1 MRADLVTFL
10 ESGSTVL
17 TPNRRLALHLKR
29 EFDALQL
36 AAGSTVWPTSDI
48 LPWTAWL
55 ERSYEDA
62 LHSEFGGDLPLLLN
76 AAQELALWE
85 EAIRGSDFAATL
97 LSPAPAAAQCREA
110 WKLVHGWR
118 LKARLLNT
126 EANDDG
132 KAFIEWAERY
142 ERACARGPY
151 CDAARLADVV
161 VPLLKHP
168 SITKSGTLVV
178 YGFDILTPQQRDC
191 MAALADAGVSIREV
205 WPEKQEGRAMGIG
218 FTSAREEFQACARWA
233 RIRLE
238 ENPAARIGIVVPDL
252 AQRREMVRRSFFAEM
267 QPNHALPGAVRRES
281 PFNISLGIAL
291 SAYPLVHDA
300 LLLLELAG
308 RETDFAR
315 ASRLVRSPYLGG
327 ADGEMAS
334 RARLDAVLRRRA
346 SARVSLDVLLKL
358 MAAKSAPR
366 ATELAQR
373 LAQLAE
379 FRRSDLFGPKLP
391 SDWAK
396 AISQA
401 LSIVGFPGE
410 RSLDSNEY
418 QTLKKWH
425 EIVAGFATLDRVAG
439 RVGYT
444 QACARLSRMAAD
456 TLFQPEAE
464 DVPIQI
470 LGALESNHLQF
481 DHLWVTG
488 LTEDVW
494 PIPLRPNP
502 FVPVRLQRE
511 AGIPDANPATALE
524 LDRRITQGWLAA
536 AGEVVVSYP
545 QREEDRELLP
555 SPLIAS
561 IAETMPAEFG
571 IPAHVGL
578 REMINLSAHVE
589 NVADFRAPPIAA
601 TTAHQGGAVHQ
612 GGTMVFKDQAACP
625 FRAFARHRLG
635 AESLAAPLPG
645 LDAMDRGT
653 LLHAVLAAV
662 WKSLRNKARL
672 DSITEEDIEKLLDM
686 CATEAV
692 AKVRQWRH
700 EALSGRFAEL
710 EKARLVGLARSWL
723 LFEKQRADFDVV
735 LVEQKRPMTFGGVT
749 VNVTLDRMDALATGG
764 RAILDYKTGSASV
777 SAWLGPRP
785 DEPQVPLYA
794 LGSGEDVAA
803 AAFAMIKAGQAEF
816 EGVARA
822 NDLLPGVKTISEQRS
837 AMAAQY
843 ESWDALL
850 AGWRTELDQLG
861 SGFASGDARVD
872 PKRGDA
878 TCKYCDLHSLCRINE
893 RSADPPLPDPLTGYS
908 GLRQGIPPGGE
919 GDFEEESE

>member
-1 MRADLVTFL
+1 MRADLIGLL
-10 ESGSTVL
+10 ESGATVV

-36 AAGSTVWPTSDI
+36 AANRSSWPTPDI

-55 ERSYEDA
+55 ERNYDDA
-62 LHSEFGGDLPLLLN
+62 LHSGFSGDIPILLS

-85 EAIRGSDFAATL
+85 EAIRGSDLAGTL

-110 WKLVHGWR
+110 WRLVHGWR
-118 LKARLLNT
+118 LQAGLRNT
-126 EANDDG
+126 ETNDDG

-142 ERACARGPY
+142 ERGCARGPY
-151 CDAARLADVV
+151 SDGARLADVV
-161 VPLLKHP
+161 APLFKQA
-168 SITKSGTLVV
+168 SIATTAALIV
-178 YGFDILTPQQRDC
+178 YGFDTITPQQREC
-191 MAALADAGVSIREV
+191 LAALAQTGLSIREAG
-205 WPEKQEGRAMGIG
+205 PQMQEGRAARIG
-218 FTSAREEFQACARWA
+218 FMSAREEILACARWA

-238 ENPAARIGIVVPDL
+238 KNPAARIGVVVPDL
-252 AQRREMVRRSFFAEM
+252 AQRREMVRRSFFVQM
-267 QPNHALPGAVRRES
+267 QPNHALPGAAKREP

-291 SAYPLVHDA
+291 NAYPLVHDA

-308 RETDFAR
+308 RETEFAN

-327 ADGEMAS
+327 ADIEMAA
-334 RARLDAVLRRRA
+334 RARLDAALRRRA
-346 SARVSLDVLLKL
+346 SARISLDVLLRL
-358 MAAKSAPR
+358 IAAKNVPC
-366 ATELAQR
+366 ATELVQR
-373 LAQLAE
+373 FTQLAE
-379 FRRSDLFGPKLP
+379 FRRSDLFGPRLP

-401 LSIVGFPGE
+401 LTIGGFPGE
-410 RSLDSNEY
+410 RSLDSTEY

-425 EIVAGFATLDRVAG
+425 EVVAGFATLDRVAG
-439 RVGYT
+439 RMGYA
-444 QACARLSRMAAD
+444 QACARLARMAAD
-456 TLFQPEAE
+456 TLFQPETE

-524 LDRRITQGWLAA
+524 LDRRITQGWLTA
-536 AGEVVVSYP
+536 AGEVVLSYP
-545 QREEDRELLP
+545 QREDDREILP
-555 SPLIAS
+555 SPLIGS
-561 IAETMPAEFG
+561 VAESSSAELG
-571 IPAHVGL
+571 IQAHIGL
-578 REMINLSAHVE
+578 RDMINLAAHVE
-589 NVADFRAPPIAA
+589 TIPDFHAPPLAA
-601 TTAHQGGAVHQ
+601 ATAHQGG
-612 GGTMVFKDQAACP
+612 TTVFKDQAACP

-635 AESLAAPLPG
+635 AEGLDAPLSG

-653 LLHAVLAAV
+653 LLHAVLAAA
-662 WKSLRNKARL
+662 WKSLRSKARL
-672 DSITEEDIEKLLDM
+672 DGVTEEELEKLLDV
-686 CATEAV
+686 CAAEAV
-692 AKVRQWRH
+692 AKVRQWRV

-710 EKARLVGLARSWL
+710 EKARLVALARNWL

-749 VNVTLDRMDALATGG
+749 VNATLDRMDELASGG

-803 AAFAMIKAGQAEF
+803 AAFAVIKAGKAEF
-816 EGVARA
+816 KGVARE

-837 AMAAQY
+837 VMAAHY
-843 ESWDALL
+843 DSWETLL
-850 AGWRTELDQLG
+850 AGWRIELDELG
-861 SGFASGDARVD
+861 QGFASGDARVD
-872 PKRGDA
+872 PKRGDD
-878 TCKYCDLHSLCRINE
+878 TCRFCDLHALCRINE
-893 RSADPPLPDPLTGYS
+893 RSSDLYLKDGK
-908 GLRQGIPPGGE
+908 GGE
-919 GDFEEESE
+919 DE

>member
-1 MRADLVTFL
+1 MRADLVGLL

-29 EFDALQL
+29 GFDTVQL
-36 AAGSTVWPTSDI
+36 AAGRTAWPTPDI

-55 ERSYEDA
+55 ERSYDEI
-62 LHSEFGGDLPLLLN
+62 LHSEFAGDLPLLLS

-85 EAIRGSDFAATL
+85 EAIRGSDFAETL
-97 LSPAPAAAQCREA
+97 LLPALAAAQSREA
-110 WKLVHGWR
+110 WNLVHAWR
-118 LKARLLNT
+118 LQVRLRNA

-132 KAFIEWAERY
+132 KAFIEWAQRY
-142 ERACARGPY
+142 ERGCARGPY
-151 CDAARLADVV
+151 TDAARLADVIA
-161 VPLLKHP
+161 PLITHA
-168 SITKSGTLVV
+168 SITKSASLVI
-178 YGFDILTPQQRDC
+178 YGFDIITPQQREC
-191 MAALADAGVSIREV
+191 LTALAAANVSVRELH
-205 WPEKQEGRAMGIG
+205 PEKREGRAMRIG
-218 FTSAREEFQACARWA
+218 FMSAREEVQACARWA

-238 ENPAARIGIVVPDL
+238 KNPAARIGIVVPDL
-252 AQRREMVRRSFFAEM
+252 ARCREMVRRAFFAQM
-267 QPNHALPGAVRRES
+267 QPNHALPGAARREP

-291 SAYPLVHDA
+291 KAYPLVHDA

-308 RETDFAR
+308 RETEFAN
-315 ASRLVRSPYLGG
+315 ASRLLRSPYLGG
-327 ADGEMAS
+327 AEVEMAA

-346 SARVSLDVLLKL
+346 SPRVSLDALLRL
-358 MAAKSAPR
+358 MAVKNAPR

-379 FRRSDLFGPKLP
+379 FRRSDLFGPRLA

-401 LSIVGFPGE
+401 LTIAGFPGD
-410 RSLDSNEY
+410 RGLDSTEY

-425 EIVAGFATLDRVAG
+425 EVVAGFATLDRDAG
-439 RVGYT
+439 RMGYA
-444 QACARLSRMAAD
+444 QACARLSRMVAD

-481 DHLWVTG
+481 EHLWVIG

-524 LDRRITQGWLAA
+524 LDRCITQGWLGAA
-536 AGEVVVSYP
+536 EEVVLSYP

-555 SPLIAS
+555 SPLIES
-561 IAETMPAEFG
+561 IGESSSAELGVPVH
-571 IPAHVGL
+571 IGL
-578 REMINLSAHVE
+578 RDMINLAAHVE
-589 NVADFRAPPIAA
+589 TVADFRAPPLA
-601 TTAHQGGAVHQ
+601 TATAHP
-612 GGTMVFKDQAACP
+612 GGTTVFKDQAACP

-635 AESLAAPLPG
+635 AESLGAPLPG

-653 LLHAVLAAV
+653 LLHAVLAAL
-662 WKSLRNKARL
+662 WKSLSNKARL
-672 DSITEEDIEKLLDM
+672 DGITDEELEKLLDA

-692 AKVRQWRH
+692 AKVRQWRV

-710 EKARLVGLARSWL
+710 EKARLIALARSWL
-723 LFEKQRADFDVV
+723 LFERQRADFDVV

-749 VNVTLDRMDALATGG
+749 VNVTLDRMDELASGG
-764 RAILDYKTGSASV
+764 RAILDYKTGTASV

-803 AAFAMIKAGQAEF
+803 AAFAVIKAGKAEF
-816 EGVARA
+816 KGVARE

-837 AMAAQY
+837 AMAAHY
-843 ESWDALL
+843 DSWETLL
-850 AGWRTELDQLG
+850 AGWRIELDELG

-872 PKRGDA
+872 PKRGDE
-878 TCKYCDLHSLCRINE
+878 TCKFCDLHALCRINE
-893 RSADPPLPDPLTGYS
+893 RSADMYLKDS
-908 GLRQGIPPGGE
+908 PGDKDE
-919 GDFEEESE
+919 

>member
-1 MRADLVTFL
+1 MRADLISLL

-36 AAGSTVWPTSDI
+36 AAGRTIWPTPDI

-62 LHSEFGGDLPLLLN
+62 LHSEFGGDLPLLLSS
-76 AAQELALWE
+76 AQELALWE
-85 EAIRGSDFAATL
+85 EAIRGSDLAGTL

-118 LKARLLNT
+118 LKARLLNA

-151 CDAARLADVV
+151 SDAAQLADVV
-161 VPLLKHP
+161 APLIRHL
-168 SITKSGTLVV
+168 SSTKSGALVV
-178 YGFDILTPQQRDC
+178 YGFDIMTPQQREC
-191 MAALADAGVSIREV
+191 MDALVEAGVSIREV
-205 WPEKQEGRAMGIG
+205 RPEKREGRATRIG
-218 FTSAREEFQACARWA
+218 FTAAREEIQACARWA

-238 ENPAARIGIVVPDL
+238 ENPAARIGIVVPDF
-252 AQRREMVRRSFFAEM
+252 AQCREMVRRSFFAEM
-267 QPNHALPGAVRRES
+267 QPNHALPGVVGREP

-308 RETDFAR
+308 RKTEFAS

-327 ADGEMAS
+327 ADVEMAA

-346 SARVSLDVLLKL
+346 SLRVSLDGLLKL
-358 MAAKSAPR
+358 TAAKSAPR
-366 ATELAQR
+366 AAELVQR
-373 LAQLAE
+373 LTQLAE

-401 LSIVGFPGE
+401 LSIGGFPGD
-410 RSLDSNEY
+410 RGLDSTEY

-425 EIVAGFATLDRVAG
+425 DVVAGFATLDRVAG
-439 RVGYT
+439 RMGYT
-444 QACARLSRMAAD
+444 QACARLSRMVAD

-511 AGIPDANPATALE
+511 AGIPEANPATALE
-524 LDRRITQGWLAA
+524 LDRSITQSWLGA
-536 AGEVVVSYP
+536 AGEVVLSYP

-555 SPLIAS
+555 SPLIGS
-561 IAETMPAEFG
+561 TAETRPAEFRL
-571 IPAHVGL
+571 PAHVGL
-578 REMINLSAHVE
+578 RDMINLAAHVE
-589 NVADFRAPPIAA
+589 NLPDFRAPPLVAA
-601 TTAHQGGAVHQ
+601 TAHQGG
-612 GGTMVFKDQAACP
+612 TTVFKDQAACP

-662 WKSLRNKARL
+662 WKSLRDKAQL
-672 DSITEEDIEKLLDM
+672 DSITDEDMEKLLDI

-749 VNVTLDRMDALATGG
+749 VNVTLDRMDELASRG
-764 RAILDYKTGSASV
+764 RAILDYKTGTASV

-803 AAFAMIKAGQAEF
+803 AAFAVIKAGKAEF
-816 EGVARA
+816 KGVARE
-822 NDLLPGVKTISEQRS
+822 NDLLPGVRTISEQRS
-837 AMAAQY
+837 AAARQY

-861 SGFASGDARVD
+861 HGFASGDARVD
-872 PKRGDA
+872 PKRGDD
-878 TCKYCDLHSLCRINE
+878 TCKFCDLHALCRINE
-893 RSADPPLPDPLTGYS
+893 RSADLYLDDA
-908 GLRQGIPPGGE
+908 PGDKDE
-919 GDFEEESE
+919 

>member
-1 MRADLVTFL
+1 MRADLVRLL

-36 AAGSTVWPTSDI
+36 AAGRTVWPTPDI

-55 ERSYEDA
+55 ERCYDEA
-62 LHSEFGGDLPLLLN
+62 LHSEFGGDLPLLLS

-85 EAIRGSDFAATL
+85 EVIRASDLAATL
-97 LSPAPAAAQCREA
+97 LSPAPAATQCREA

-118 LKARLLNT
+118 LHVRLRNAET
-126 EANDDG
+126 NDDG

-151 CDAARLADVV
+151 TEAARLADVV
-161 VPLLKHP
+161 GPSIKHP

-178 YGFDILTPQQRDC
+178 YGFDIITPQQREC
-191 MAALADAGVSIREV
+191 MAALADAGVSVREV
-205 WPEKQEGRAMGIG
+205 RPEKQQGRATRIG
-218 FTSAREEFQACARWA
+218 FTSAREEIQACARWA

-238 ENPAARIGIVVPDL
+238 EQPTARIGIVVPDL

-267 QPNHALPGAVRRES
+267 QPNHALPGAVRREP

-308 RETDFAR
+308 RETEFAS

-327 ADGEMAS
+327 ADVEMAT
-334 RARLDAVLRRRA
+334 RARLDAALRRRA
-346 SARVSLDVLLKL
+346 PPRVSLDALLRL
-358 MAAKSAPR
+358 MAAKNAPR
-366 ATELAQR
+366 ATALAQR

-379 FRRSDLFGPKLP
+379 FRRSDLFGPRLP

-401 LSIVGFPGE
+401 LSIGGFPGE
-410 RSLDSNEY
+410 RSLDSTEY
-418 QTLKKWH
+418 QALKKWH
-425 EIVAGFATLDRVAG
+425 EVVAGFATLDRVAG
-439 RVGYT
+439 RMGYT

-488 LTEDVW
+488 LNEDVW

-511 AGIPDANPATALE
+511 AGIPDANPAAALE
-524 LDRRITQGWLAA
+524 LDRRITQGWLGA
-536 AGEVVVSYP
+536 AGEVVLSYP

-555 SPLIAS
+555 SPLIGNMV
-561 IAETMPAEFG
+561 ETTSVEFG
-571 IPAHVGL
+571 LPAHVGL
-578 REMINLSAHVE
+578 RDMINLATHVE
-589 NVADFRAPPIAA
+589 NVPDFRAPPIVA
-601 TTAHQGGAVHQ
+601 TTAHQGG
-612 GGTMVFKDQAACP
+612 TTVFKDQAACP

-672 DSITEEDIEKLLDM
+672 DSITEEDIEKLLDV
-686 CATEAV
+686 CANEAV

-749 VNVTLDRMDALATGG
+749 VNVTLDRMDELATGG
-764 RAILDYKTGSASV
+764 RAILDYKTGTASV
-777 SAWLGPRP
+777 SAWLGRRP

-803 AAFAMIKAGQAEF
+803 AAFAVIKAGEAQF
-816 EGVARA
+816 KGIARA

-837 AMAAQY
+837 VVAAQY

-850 AGWRTELDQLG
+850 AGWQAELDQLG

-872 PKRGDA
+872 PKRGDD
-878 TCKYCDLHSLCRINE
+878 TCKFCDLHSLCRINE
-893 RSADPPLPDPLTGYS
+893 RSADSYLGDAPDD
-908 GLRQGIPPGGE
+908 QDE
-919 GDFEEESE
+919 